1 MDTIVLSER
10 IAVSTDMTE
19 THLNN
24 NICVVGCTGS
34 GKSMSVIEPRL
45 LKTFETNLIVYDPKR
60 ELIEK
65 YQRMFEER
73 GYNVWEI
80 NLSSPKDSDVAF
92 DPIKFIESDEDIIH
106 LSDALVNLICQRDNS
121 SADIFWEKGA
131 ASLSQLGIY
140 YKISTNDKCD
150 FADVLDFLSDELTID
165 EGGSSIRT
173 SIDQQIEM
181 IKKNHPGHPV
191 ITPYNSIKVLPIKT
205 AGCVFS
211 ELRTTLA
218 NVFSRGMKEAIRNKP
233 ALDMLKF
240 ASEKSIVFI
249 TASSSNNYLDAM
261 VNLIF
266 NICLKQLEK
275 IAQVSITK
283 KLPIP
288 VHFIMDDFACGSVI
302 KSFPKDIARF
312 RSYLISVTIVLQSRS
327 QLEGMY
333 GTSGATTIIDNC
345 DTTLFLGSLNKE
357 TCKYYAEMLN
367 QPLEQ
372 VLYMALGNII
382 IFRRGSYPIIDK
394 RFPTLEDKEYKRVE
408 ELNRKRRNDLI
419 HATR

>member
-1 MDTIVLSER
+1 
-10 IAVSTDMTE
+10 
-19 THLNN
+19 
-24 NICVVGCTGS
+24 
-34 GKSMSVIEPRL
+34 
-45 LKTFETNLIVYDPKR
+45 
-60 ELIEK
+60 
-65 YQRMFEER
+65 
-73 GYNVWEI
+73 
-80 NLSSPKDSDVAF
+80 
-92 DPIKFIESDEDIIH
+92 
-106 LSDALVNLICQRDNS
+106 
-121 SADIFWEKGA
+121 
-131 ASLSQLGIY
+131 
-140 YKISTNDKCD
+140 
-150 FADVLDFLSDELTID
+150 
-165 EGGSSIRT
+165 
-173 SIDQQIEM
+173 M